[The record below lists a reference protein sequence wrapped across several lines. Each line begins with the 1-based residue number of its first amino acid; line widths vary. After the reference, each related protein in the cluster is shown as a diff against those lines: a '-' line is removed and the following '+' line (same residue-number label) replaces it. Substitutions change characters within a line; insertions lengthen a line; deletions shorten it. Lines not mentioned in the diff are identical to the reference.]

1 MYLHETQYEDYAD
14 IFKSLIEQ
22 VVKPEPGGKIL
33 DSKTLL
39 GAFQTPEGTYY
50 FRINFSHHLWLA
62 LSRLVSN
69 SIVVFLRLLTSA
81 EIRVNPD
88 GYTGFLFHP
97 ETMEPMDA
105 IAFCSAFV
113 EAMGKEAGACMRCS
127 VHLEHH

>member
-1 MYLHETQYEDYAD
+1 MYLQETQYEDYAD

-22 VVKPEPGGKIL
+22 VIKPEPGGKTL
-33 DSKTLL
+33 DAKTLL

-50 FRINFSHHLWLA
+50 FPINSSHHLWLT
-62 LSRLVSN
+62 LNRPVSN

-88 GYTGFLFHP
+88 SYTGFLFHP

-105 IAFCSAFV
+105 AAFCSAFV
-113 EAMGKEAGACMRCS
+113 ESMGKEAGACYALFRL
-127 VHLEHH
+127 LEHH